1 MEDKNNRSSIFTVK
15 DAENTILWFCF
26 YIVILTIGIIFHQC
40 LLRNYKVI
48 DSFYFVGE
56 HISKVVASSTMMI
69 VFGEGVDIML
79 RRFREAIQRE
89 REIRAQARAEGLELG
104 REEGREE
111 GRNLVYREI
120 EEWKKR
126 KTEAEARGEEFT
138 EPLPQRKR

>member
-1 MEDKNNRSSIFTVK
+1 MLKTLYCGSASILLPLLLVLFPSMSS
-15 DAENTILWFCF
+15 
-26 YIVILTIGIIFHQC
+26 Q
-40 LLRNYKVI
+40 NYKVI

-56 HISKVVASSTMMI
+56 HISKIVASSTVMI

-120 EEWKKR
+120 EEWEKR